1 MSGVVIVGAGQAGFE
16 TAVALR
22 TGKFEGPITLIG
34 DEPELPYNRP
44 PLSKAFLTGQN
55 GEEDLPFRPA
65 SFFEDHHIR
74 MMMGRRAVELLHKER
89 MVLLDSG
96 EAIEYD
102 HLVLATGA
110 RVRTITKDPI
120 AGLLYLRTVDDAR
133 QCKQQMAAADSMIA
147 IGAGFIGLEAA
158 AAAAKAGKRVT
169 VVAAEDRPMGRVVS
183 PIISERFLRLH
194 QSHGVEFLLNE
205 PVDRVEPG
213 VRVHL
218 KSGKL
223 LESSLVI
230 AGTGVVANVEL
241 AQTAGLETSN
251 GIVVDQY
258 LRTREE
264 CIFAIGDCANLGG
277 LRLESVQTAVDQAR
291 CVAAAIAGKPR
302 AYNAVPWF
310 WTDQYDGKLQIAG
323 LPSGC
328 VEFVARGDS
337 IYGFRVDG
345 TLGSV
350 ESMNRPVDHIQARK
364 LLETK
369 VPLTSGQAADPAFD
383 LKALT
388 STRTH

>member
-34 DEPELPYNRP
+34 DEPELPYSRP

-55 GEEDLPFRPA
+55 GEDELPFRPA
-65 SFFEDHHIR
+65 SFFEDQRIR
-74 MMMGRRAVELLHKER
+74 MMMGKRAVELLRDER
-89 MVLLDSG
+89 TVLLNSG
-96 EAIEYD
+96 EAVAYD
-102 HLVLATGA
+102 YLVLATGA
-110 RVRTITKDPI
+110 RVRTITTDLF
-120 AGLLYLRTVDDAR
+120 AGLLYLRTIEDAR
-133 QCKQQMAAADSMIA
+133 QCKRQMAAADSMIA
-147 IGAGFIGLEAA
+147 IGASFIGLEAT
-158 AAAAKAGKRVT
+158 AAAAKGGKRVT
-169 VVAAEDRPMGRVVS
+169 VVAAEDRPMSRVVS
-183 PIISERFLRLH
+183 PMISERFLRLH
-194 QSHGVEFLLNE
+194 QAHGVEFLLNQ

-218 KSGKL
+218 KSGKM

-230 AGTGVVANVEL
+230 AGTGVIPNGEL
-241 AQTAGLETSN
+241 AQIAGLETSN

-258 LRTREE
+258 LRTRDE

-310 WTDQYDGKLQIAG
+310 WTDQYDCKLQIAG
-323 LPSGC
+323 LPSNC
-328 VEFVARGDS
+328 VEFVPRGDS
-337 IYGFRVDG
+337 IYGFRADG

-369 VPLTSGQAADPAFD
+369 VPLTRGQAADPAFD

-388 STRTH
+388 RTRTH

>member
-74 MMMGRRAVELLHKER
+74 MMMGRRAVELLHRER

-369 VPLTSGQAADPAFD
+369 VPLTPGQAADPAFD

-388 STRTH
+388 STRAR

>member
-133 QCKQQMAAADSMIA
+133 QCKQQIAAADSMIA

-291 CVAAAIAGKPR
+291 CVAAAIADKPR

-369 VPLTSGQAADPAFD
+369 VPLTSGQAADLAFD

-388 STRTH
+388 STRAR

>member
-120 AGLLYLRTVDDAR
+120 PGLLYLRTVDDAR

-302 AYNAVPWF
+302 AYSAVPWF

-337 IYGFRVDG
+337 IYGFRDDG
-345 TLGSV
+345 MLGSV

-369 VPLTSGQAADPAFD
+369 VPLTPGQAADPAFD

-388 STRTH
+388 STRAR